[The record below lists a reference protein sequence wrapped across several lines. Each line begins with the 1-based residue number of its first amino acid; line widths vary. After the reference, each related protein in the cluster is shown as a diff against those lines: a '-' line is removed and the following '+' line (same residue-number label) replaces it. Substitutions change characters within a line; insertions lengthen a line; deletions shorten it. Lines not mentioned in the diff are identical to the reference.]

1 MTIEGNFGDLLT
13 AHRDF
18 FDYSMR
24 LINTLTYLLTYCCVL
39 TYSCAQLTRDLSAMA
54 QFLVRFDM
62 MSKGGGKTAK
72 FHLGPPTR
80 GHVVTQSMT

>member
-24 LINTLTYLLTYCCVL
+24 LINTLTYLLTYLL
-39 TYSCAQLTRDLSAMA
+39 T
-54 QFLVRFDM
+54 
-62 MSKGGGKTAK
+62 
-72 FHLGPPTR
+72 
-80 GHVVTQSMT
+80 VVY